1 MNSQMKL
8 NGLLLLLGIFMFGCA
23 TVDPT
28 AGKKFD
34 VESKSQC
41 SNICRQVDMQFD
53 ALVVVGG
60 MAGCVCGNRSS
71 KQMSATGGVMGG
83 QVAAIAAAQAAQA
96 AAAAQAAQRS
106 QQQRQKSY

>member
-1 MNSQMKL
+1 MKKSPWIVIAI
-8 NGLLLLLGIFMFGCA
+8 IFFLFGCA

-34 VESKSQC
+34 VESKRQC

-60 MAGCVCGNRSS
+60 MAGCVCGNRSP
-71 KQMSATGGVMGG
+71 KQVDAAGGIIGG
-83 QVAAIAAAQAAQA
+83 QVSVIAAAQAAQA

-106 QQQRQKSY
+106 QSQQTRQRY